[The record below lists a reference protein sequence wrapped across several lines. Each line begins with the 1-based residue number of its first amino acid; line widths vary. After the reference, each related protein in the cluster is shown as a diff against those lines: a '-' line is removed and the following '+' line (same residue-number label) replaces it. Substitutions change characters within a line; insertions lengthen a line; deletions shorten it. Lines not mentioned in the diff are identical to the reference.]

1 MQMLSLIQIR
11 KGESTGILSPVKESK
26 RRVLFTL
33 HTPNIIICGHIV
45 MGGTNTLYGLKER
58 KTCVH
63 LVYSTHIRA
72 VKRLLEDAVSI
83 LLPVVI
89 VEYRIESTSSAKRMS
104 VVVAIVGTK

>member
-1 MQMLSLIQIR
+1 MQMLPLIQIR

-33 HTPNIIICGHIV
+33 HTPNILIFGYNV
-45 MGGTNTLYGLKER
+45 MGGPNTLYSLKKR

-89 VEYRIESTSSAKRMS
+89 VECRIESTSSTKRMS
-104 VVVAIVGTK
+104 EVVAIVGAK